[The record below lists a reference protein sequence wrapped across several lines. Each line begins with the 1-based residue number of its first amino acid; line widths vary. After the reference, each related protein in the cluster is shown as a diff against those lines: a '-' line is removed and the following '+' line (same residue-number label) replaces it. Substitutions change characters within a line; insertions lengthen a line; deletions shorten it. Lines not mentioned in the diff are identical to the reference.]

1 MSVNFSKATI
11 GLLSML
17 LLQALPVSHL
27 TPEVG
32 GCSAAFAAQAKKK
45 STGDSPAAT
54 TSPSPA
60 KFALMVGINDYA
72 AKKLNGAE
80 NDVHDLREVLCETFG
95 FQNDEQHIVE
105 LIDKGATKKRII
117 ESIRTH
123 LIDNAKRHPDGLF
136 VFQFSGHGI
145 QIKDDAAHADEI
157 DGMDE
162 ALIPIDVNGKVFEN
176 PDQLRSCLITD
187 DELSL
192 LLKELCKAT
201 KNVVVITDCCR
212 SGTNLR
218 AVGVVSRHMNMSDF
232 GVKAEGKSEPATS
245 REFLEDFDVDIPGD
259 RYIAIS
265 GSDANHDAI
274 EAPMKTSDVDDRYSG
289 LMTRHLIS
297 LLKTSRSDITYRQL
311 GDRLRSMVAADSAQ
325 NPQIE
330 GDLDRYV
337 FADHSQKADP
347 FFSVIKFEKKTAT
360 VNAGA
365 SLGIKTGA
373 VFSFYD
379 ESARRL
385 RGKDRLLAS
394 GSVIAVEPFQCTVE
408 LEEGLAAEK
417 ITHAKAVVA
426 APEAATQMLP
436 IVLDSSVKEA
446 YSETFTEFARAL
458 EKATSSYTSIKVSTE
473 PQDTKNAKYTTN
485 TNDSKAGGW
494 NIAICAG
501 SLSEFRN
508 AGGVCNVSSADTT
521 PGLYLCRQT
530 SQPIAY
536 TWLPIEKS
544 AAAEAENIV
553 TKARLVTNQD
563 TVRGIFNC
571 TSELN
576 GLVEATIWKAEKKGD
591 CWEKAICISNSKET
605 PHLKPE
611 DRLIVSVKNNS
622 AVPLYI
628 SMLSLGTSGKIE
640 PLYPPAE
647 GEDAPLPAGM
657 SKDLKRCR
665 IALPVGHET
674 YKLVAST
681 SPVNLTLLRQDSLTR
696 GETVRSGTTIPS
708 AQLQDI
714 IMRAAGAQ
722 TRGNEPP
729 ITDFDQDW
737 TSMDLNFVIEAN

>member
-17 LLQALPVSHL
+17 LVQALPVSHL

-45 STGDSPAAT
+45 STGNSPAAT
-54 TSPSPA
+54 TSPCPA

-80 NDVHDLREVLCETFG
+80 NDVHDLREVLCKTFG

-145 QIKDDAAHADEI
+145 QIKDDAANPDEI

-162 ALIPIDVNGKVFEN
+162 ALISIDVNGKVFEN

-201 KNVVVITDCCR
+201 RNVVVITDCCR

-218 AVGVVSRHMNMSDF
+218 AVGITSRHMNMSDF
-232 GVKAEGKSEPATS
+232 GIKADEKSELAVGT
-245 REFLEDFDVDIPGD
+245 EFLQDFDVSIPGD

-274 EAPMKTSDVDDRYSG
+274 ETPQKTSDVEDRYNG

-311 GDRLRSMVAADSAQ
+311 GDRLRSMVAGDSAQ

-337 FADHSQKADP
+337 FADHGQKADP
-347 FFSVIKFEKKTAT
+347 FFSVIKFENNTAII
-360 VNAGA
+360 NAGA

-385 RGKDRLLAS
+385 RGKDSLLAS
-394 GSVIAVEPFQCTVE
+394 GSVTSIEPFQCAVQ
-408 LEEGLAAEK
+408 LEEGLAKDK
-417 ITHAKAVVA
+417 ITHAKAVVS

-436 IVLDSSVKEA
+436 IVLDCSAKTTYGEDFA
-446 YSETFTEFARAL
+446 EFAKAL
-458 EKATSSYTSIKVSTE
+458 EKAASHYTSIKIDAE
-473 PQDTKNAKYTTN
+473 PQDTKN
-485 TNDSKAGGW
+485 SKAGDW

-501 SLSEFRN
+501 SLSEFRK
-508 AGGVCNVSSADTT
+508 GGGISNISSADATQ
-521 PGLYLCRQT
+521 GLYLCRQT
-530 SQPIAY
+530 TQPIAY

-553 TKARLVTNQD
+553 TKARLVANQD

-576 GLVEATIWKAEKKGD
+576 GLVEATIWKAEKID
-591 CWEKAICISNSKET
+591 ERWEKSICISNSKEA
-605 PHLKPE
+605 PHLKPD
-611 DRLIVSVKNNS
+611 DRIIVSVKNNS
-622 AVPLYI
+622 AAPLYI
-628 SMLSLGTSGKIE
+628 AMISLCTSGKIE

-657 SKDLKRCR
+657 SKDLKRCWVR
-665 IALPVGHET
+665 LPIGHET

-681 SPVNLTLLRQDSLTR
+681 SPVSLALLRQDSLTR
-696 GETVRSGTTIPS
+696 GETERKGYS
-708 AQLQDI
+708 ACPQLQDI

-729 ITDFDQDW
+729 ITNFDQDW
-737 TSMDLNFVIEAN
+737 TSMDLNFVIEPK